1 MYHDNNG
8 HHELHD
14 CMLDLN
20 RRHFEHMQTDQTAFS
35 QNQESEL
42 LCQAY
47 DRLVSKAGEYLN
59 ESQLAQLNDAY
70 EFGRNA
76 HHGQYRKSG
85 EPYFTHPIAVAEIL
99 AALKLDVQ
107 TLITALLHDTL
118 EDCPVSSDD
127 ISARFSQ
134 KIAELVNGVTKLSQ
148 IEIQSF
154 DNKQAENFRK
164 FMLAISRDVRVLIVK
179 LADRTHNMRTIG
191 SMSDEKQNKIA
202 RETMDIFA
210 PLADRMGIYVFQ
222 HELEDLS
229 FNVLQPQVRTS
240 IINSLDNITDL
251 LDQKGG
257 DGKNLLDDIASELEA
272 LVQDAGIACS
282 VEGRLKTPYSI
293 YLKMKRKAMSFEQ
306 LFDVNAFRIIVPDI
320 AACYQTLGIIHQQ
333 YPTII
338 GRFKDYIS
346 APKKNGYQS
355 IHTSV
360 LGPYNQK
367 IEIQIRTDAM
377 HEMAEKGVAA
387 HWAYKVI
394 KQDSAEQKTTHLP
407 PRIKDDEHDST
418 RWIRE
423 LTSLLGQST
432 GSVEFME
439 AAKLELYRDQI
450 FCFSPKGELFNLPS
464 GATALDFAYSV
475 HSDLGDYCDHVL
487 INGKRRQ
494 LSTVLENGDQVKV
507 ITSDKMTVK
516 IEWEEFVK
524 TARAESHIRRMS
536 RTLTQQ
542 QFASLGKSLLSDEF
556 RYRGQPFDE
565 DALKLSLLT
574 FNLSSLGQLYMLVG
588 EGKTLT
594 KEMVLDQIH
603 PKIDAKK
610 GKSKDTPIPKPVFVF
625 DSDYEG
631 SSVQLAKCCHP
642 LPGDKIIGIF
652 NSGLGVTVHTK
663 SCETA
668 YKFAEMPE
676 LWVEVAWPRASH
688 HRHSGRIKVLLLNE
702 PGSLATMC
710 NVISHHS
717 GNISFIQL
725 EERKLNYF
733 TFILDIE
740 VADIDHL
747 NNIISVL
754 RSDKFVESAERYSF

>member
-1 MYHDNNG
+1 
-8 HHELHD
+8 
-14 CMLDLN
+14 
-20 RRHFEHMQTDQTAFS
+20 MQPDQTAFKQNEELALLS
-35 QNQESEL
+35 QSYN
-42 LCQAY
+42 
-47 DRLVSKAGEYLN
+47 RLAEKAGEYLDDG
-59 ESQLAQLNDAY
+59 QLAQLYDAF
-70 EFGRNA
+70 EFGRAA
-76 HHGQYRKSG
+76 HDGQYRKSG

-99 AALKLDVQ
+99 ADLKLDVQ

-118 EDCPVSSDD
+118 EDCPVTSAD
-127 ISARFSQ
+127 ISERFSQ

-191 SMSDEKQNKIA
+191 SMSAEKQEKIA

-229 FNVLQPQVRTS
+229 FNVLQPQVRMS
-240 IINSLDNITDL
+240 IINSLHNITNL

-257 DGKNLLDDIASELEA
+257 EEQNLLVDITSELEQ
-272 LVQDAGIACS
+272 LVQNSGIECS

-306 LFDVNAFRIIVPDI
+306 LFDVNAFRIIVPDLS
-320 AACYQTLGIIHQQ
+320 ACYQTLGIIHQK

-346 APKKNGYQS
+346 SPKKNGYQS

-377 HEMAEKGVAA
+377 HEKAEKGVAA

-394 KQDSAEQKTTHLP
+394 KDDGTNQKAGHLP
-407 PRIKDDEHDST
+407 PLVKEGELGSGHDST

-450 FCFSPKGELFNLPS
+450 FCFSPKGELYNLPS

-475 HSDLGDYCDHVL
+475 HSDLGDYCDYVL

-507 ITSDKMTVK
+507 ITSDKVTVK
-516 IEWEEFVK
+516 IEWEEFVR

-536 RTLTQQ
+536 RNLTQQ

-565 DALKLSLLT
+565 GQLKLSLLT
-574 FNLSSLGQLYMLVG
+574 FNLSSLEQLYMLVG

-594 KEMVLDQIH
+594 KEMVLDHIH
-603 PKIDAKK
+603 PGIEAKK
-610 GKSKDTPIPKPVFVF
+610 GKSKDKPIPKPVFVVN
-625 DSDYEG
+625 SEYEG

-652 NSGLGVTVHTK
+652 NSGLGIAVHTK

-676 LWVEVAWPRASH
+676 LWVEVAWPRTSR

-710 NVISHHS
+710 TVISQHS